1 MTTLNIGEGA
11 VGDTK
16 AKWRRSGEG
25 GKIQYPPIALNL
37 ILAIAIEYD
46 YPCSPLRKFETVFLF
61 YTLHLYRWI

>member
-25 GKIQYPPIALNL
+25 GKVQYPPIALNL

-46 YPCSPLRKFETVFLF
+46 YPCSP
-61 YTLHLYRWI
+61 